1 MRRDQ
6 RQTGSTRVAK
16 PSKMD
21 SVHPPASAGFKPG
34 PYARDRYL
42 QEIKAPTGRML
53 RRSFGANLR
62 PDSRKT

>member
-21 SVHPPASAGFKPG
+21 SVHPPASAGMKPG
-34 PYARDRYL
+34 PFVRDRYL
-42 QEIKAPTGRML
+42 QEIKPMTGRML
-53 RRSFGANLR
+53 RRSLGAFLK
-62 PDSRKT
+62 PDARKA

>member
-6 RQTGSTRVAK
+6 RQTGSTRTAK

-34 PYARDRYL
+34 PFARDRYL
-42 QEIKAPTGRML
+42 QEIKAPTGRLL
-53 RRSFGANLR
+53 RRSFGANLK
-62 PDSRKT
+62 PDARKS